1 MKTHKYFPYAI
12 LLCITAIA
20 FSSCQQSAV
29 VPDDAVLVNAAGMPT
44 PVSPAPDTSV
54 PEGWAFF
61 PKPRDNSKESLC
73 ANYSR
78 NEWRVET
85 ENGRIK
91 ISPNKRGDKDE
102 LAKLPENVREFV
114 EKNMTVGNGT
124 GQIHVEP
131 YENGWLVGSDAGE
144 WGGTLMWYGD
154 DASQKKELIKD
165 NVRGI
170 ARVGS
175 EVLVLSG
182 LAHLSED
189 NGKVWKLGK
198 DEKGEIKAS
207 LLKELGSQPQGFVV
221 KDKDLLVAL
230 NNKFLR
236 VSLSGET
243 KVFNETS
250 FSYFYPNSMA
260 MDSSG
265 VVYVGARHFIARF
278 VPVAD
283 SYKEE
288 WLVPQNC
295 QKFSVNEKEMDCV
308 CQK

>member
-1 MKTHKYFPYAI
+1 MKMTRDFSYAI
-12 LLCITAIA
+12 LLCIPTIA
-20 FSSCQQSAV
+20 LSSCQQTAA
-29 VPDDAVLVNAAGMPT
+29 VPDDAVLVNTTLMP
-44 PVSPAPDTSV
+44 PPASPAPDTSV
-54 PEGWAFF
+54 PEGWVLF
-61 PKPRDNSKESLC
+61 PKPKDNSKESLC

-78 NEWRVET
+78 GEWRVET

-102 LAKLPENVREFV
+102 LAKLPGNVREYV
-114 EKNMTVGNGT
+114 EKNRTVGNGT

-144 WGGTLMWYGD
+144 WGGILTWYGD

-170 ARVGS
+170 ARIGN

-182 LAHLSED
+182 LAHLSDD
-189 NGKVWKLGK
+189 NGKIWKLGK
-198 DEKGEIKAS
+198 DEKGEIKAT

-236 VSLSGET
+236 ISLSGET
-243 KVFNETS
+243 KIFNETS
-250 FSYFYPNSMA
+250 FSSFYPNSMV

-265 VVYVGARHFIARF
+265 VVYVGARHFVARF
-278 VPVAD
+278 VPD
-283 SYKEE
+283 KEGYKEE
-288 WLVPQNC
+288 WLVPQSC
-295 QKFSVNEKEMDCV
+295 QSLR
-308 CQK
+308 